1 MIASW
6 QESNGKPR
14 QCVEKQRC
22 YSADKGPYSQSY
34 GLPSGQ
40 IWLWSWTIKK
50 AEYQRIDAFE
60 LWHWRRLLK
69 VLYRKKIKTVN
80 LKGNQPWILVERTDA
95 EAETPVFW
103 SSDVNRW
110 FIGKVP
116 DFGKDWG
123 QEEDRASEDEM
134 AGWHHWCSEHQ
145 LGQRLGDGEG
155 QRGLECCS
163 PWGCEE
169 LDTTG
174 QLNNTFCIRKTPL
187 LFPAA
192 ICRIAQSFS

>member
-34 GLPSGQ
+34 GLPSGH

-60 LWHWRRLLK
+60 LWRWRRLLK

-80 LKGNQPWILVERTDA
+80 LKGAQSWIFSGRTDA
-95 EAETPVFW
+95 EAPVSW
-103 SSDVNRW
+103 SSNENRW
-110 FIGKVP
+110 FIHKVL
-116 DFGKDWG
+116 DAGKDWW
-123 QEEDRASEDEM
+123 QNEKRVSEDEM
-134 AGWHHWCSEHQ
+134 AEWQSSPVQWTWTWENSRRRWGTGNPGVLQAMC
-145 LGQRLGDGEG
+145 LQRVKHNWVTE
-155 QRGLECCS
+155 QQ
-163 PWGCEE
+163 EE
-169 LDTTG
+169 KEWWDYESG
-174 QLNNTFCIRKTPL
+174 REIF
-187 LFPAA
+187 
-192 ICRIAQSFS
+192 

>member
-34 GLPSGQ
+34 GLPCGH

-60 LWHWRRLLK
+60 LWRWRRLLK

-80 LKGNQPWILVERTDA
+80 LKGAQSWIFSGRTDA
-95 EAETPVFW
+95 EAPVSW
-103 SSDVNRW
+103 SSNENRW
-110 FIGKVP
+110 FIHKVL
-116 DFGKDWG
+116 DAGKDWW
-123 QEEDRASEDEM
+123 QNEKRVSEDEM
-134 AGWHHWCSEHQ
+134 AEWQSSPVQWTWTWENSRRRWGTGNPGVLQAMC
-145 LGQRLGDGEG
+145 LQRVKHNWVTE
-155 QRGLECCS
+155 QQ
-163 PWGCEE
+163 EE
-169 LDTTG
+169 KEWWDYESG
-174 QLNNTFCIRKTPL
+174 REIF
-187 LFPAA
+187 
-192 ICRIAQSFS
+192 

>member
-80 LKGNQPWILVERTDA
+80 LKGAQSWIFSGRTDA
-95 EAETPVFW
+95 EAPVSW
-103 SSDVNRW
+103 SSNENRW
-110 FIGKVP
+110 FIHKVL
-116 DFGKDWG
+116 DAGKDWW
-123 QEEDRASEDEM
+123 QNEKRVSEDEM
-134 AGWHHWCSEHQ
+134 AEWQSSPVQWTWTWENSRRRWGTGNPGVLQAMC
-145 LGQRLGDGEG
+145 LQRVKHNWVTE
-155 QRGLECCS
+155 QQ
-163 PWGCEE
+163 EE
-169 LDTTG
+169 KEWWDYESG
-174 QLNNTFCIRKTPL
+174 REIF
-187 LFPAA
+187 
-192 ICRIAQSFS
+192 